1 MISGIGVRGFY
12 RKIGYHVGGR
22 GGFMIKDIH
31 RSLAERLWLPQLLN
45 IGLVLLIIWSLYYT
59 QQSNE

>member
-1 MISGIGVRGFY
+1 
-12 RKIGYHVGGR
+12 
-22 GGFMIKDIH
+22 MIKDIH